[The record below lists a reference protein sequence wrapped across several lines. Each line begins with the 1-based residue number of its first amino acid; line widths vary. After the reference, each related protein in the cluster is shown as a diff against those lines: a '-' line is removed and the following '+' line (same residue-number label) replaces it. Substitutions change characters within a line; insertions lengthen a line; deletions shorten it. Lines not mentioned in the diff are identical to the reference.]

1 MPYLEVF
8 VPLTFAGGFLRGL
21 TGFGGPLIMMPF
33 FIMFLKPAVAAAIVL
48 FADAFSN
55 AGILPSALRAAAV
68 RTVGLTFLGASL
80 AMPFGAVILVGADTE
95 LVRMMIYAAVGVAA
109 ILLLSGIRFP
119 RPLKRYELSA
129 GGAVAGGV
137 MGATALG
144 ILIVPVM
151 FSSPDDARTTRANL
165 IVWVFVMNLLVIG
178 VLFYEG
184 VIGRTELIYAGILGP
199 VYLVGAILGQRCFGR
214 VNDVLFRKLVLG
226 FLLIFSISGLLFG

>member
-1 MPYLEVF
+1 MPYLEIF

-21 TGFGGPLIMMPF
+21 TGFGGPLVMVPF
-33 FIMFLKPAVAAAIVL
+33 FIMFIQPAAAAAIVL

-55 AGILPSALRAAAV
+55 IGILRDALRSAGA
-68 RTVGLTFLGASL
+68 RTVGLTLLGAGL
-80 AMPFGAVILVGADTE
+80 AMPFGAVILVGAETE
-95 LVRMMIYAAVGVAA
+95 VVRMMIYAAVGIAA
-109 ILLLSGIRFP
+109 IVLLSGIRFP
-119 RPLKRYELSA
+119 RPMKSYELSA
-129 GGAVAGGV
+129 GGAVAGTV

-151 FSSPDDARTTRANL
+151 FSTPDDARITRANL
-165 IVWVFVMNLLVIG
+165 IVWVFVMNILVIG

-184 VIGRTELIYAGILGP
+184 VIGQRELIYAGILGP
-199 VYLVGAILGQRCFGR
+199 VYLAGALLGQRCFGH